1 MGAGNPSLAQIV
13 RADPILTTLGSTLN
27 RNQQFDAF
35 SLTPKRDDKDMQNA
49 REAPNLNSA
58 IFVYD
63 DFEPIDSHH

>member
-35 SLTPKRDDKDMQNA
+35 SLTPKRDEGNTQNA
-49 REAPNLNSA
+49 EGITNLNSA
-58 IFVYD
+58 NFVFGD
-63 DFEPIDSHH
+63 SEPIDSHH